1 MKQLNIEQVHA
12 IMLDMAKVFHSL
24 CEKHGVK
31 YYMIG
36 GTQLG
41 AIRHKGFIPW
51 DDDMDFAV
59 PRSDFDRLEKIC
71 RNELPEPYKI
81 VECVRG
87 NHVQSYLKIED
98 VRTSIEDCVSRR
110 FHTRVGIN
118 LDIFPLEDCSLD
130 VTKILPYMRKKV
142 FLDRLATMLY
152 ANIEKPTVFKK
163 IVQLVFRVF
172 LFWFSPQMWLKKY
185 HKLEKAVNETGH
197 EAMISLSSRYREKE
211 VISKQF
217 WGAPKLYDFE
227 NTQFYGPENADG
239 YLKCLFNDY
248 MKLPPEKERAVH
260 CNGYRMEDSA
270 YEKRFI

>member
-24 CEKHGVK
+24 CEKHGVR

-59 PRSDFDRLEKIC
+59 PRSDFDRLEEIC

-87 NHVQSYLKIED
+87 NHVKSYLKIED
-98 VRTSIEDCVSRR
+98 VLTSIEDCVFRR

-142 FLDRLATMLY
+142 FLDRLATHILAY
-152 ANIEKPTVFKK
+152 EDNGHVEWFEGNFEDYEKNKK
-163 IVQLVFRVF
+163 LRLGEDACNPHRIRY
-172 LFWFSPQMWLKKY
+172 K
-185 HKLEKAVNETGH
+185 KLE
-197 EAMISLSSRYREKE
+197 R
-211 VISKQF
+211 
-217 WGAPKLYDFE
+217 
-227 NTQFYGPENADG
+227 
-239 YLKCLFNDY
+239 
-248 MKLPPEKERAVH
+248 
-260 CNGYRMEDSA
+260 
-270 YEKRFI
+270 